1 MKPRIP
7 AILLLSLISA
17 TAQEPKPDLVP
28 SGLKPLVVREPRKS
42 NEVTVVL
49 DAPSFDEPMEES
61 APPPPEPPPAL
72 IDNLDS
78 LPPAT
83 PEPEAE
89 KKEMKET
96 APEEAPPAPPAEPQ
110 SPSAFPK
117 KQGVI
122 VSVEKLQSPT
132 GPIDPADV
140 KLLAPFLAKPKF
152 KTPEG
157 WKLETVSTAPPFNRE
172 VEIAPGSK
180 VTLAIRPHV
189 LIPDTDG
196 ATTFPVNEPGY
207 DSALGYEQ
215 TATISALLSKSIHQ
229 METDSKQ
236 MGDAIDSLQQLLVSL
251 PKPPAPEP
259 SVENAPVAKPVKKK
273 P

>member
-1 MKPRIP
+1 MKSRIP
-7 AILLLSLISA
+7 AILLLSVTSTFA
-17 TAQEPKPDLVP
+17 EEPKPERDLVP
-28 SGLKPLVVREPRKS
+28 SGLRPLVVREPRKS

-49 DAPSFDEPMEES
+49 DPPSFEK
-61 APPPPEPPPAL
+61 APQETTPAVAPPEPPPAL

-78 LPPAT
+78 LPPAAPAAPVAPVAET
-83 PEPEAE
+83 PQPTVTEEPL
-89 KKEMKET
+89 
-96 APEEAPPAPPAEPQ
+96 APVVQ
-110 SPSAFPK
+110 AFPK

-122 VSVEKLQSPT
+122 VSVEKLQTPT

-180 VTLAIRPHV
+180 VTLSIRPHV

-196 ATTFPVNEPGY
+196 VTSFPITEPGY
-207 DSALGYEQ
+207 NSSLGYQQ
-215 TATISALLSKSIHQ
+215 TSTISALLSNSLHQ
-229 METDSKQ
+229 MESDSKA
-236 MGDAIDSLQQLLVSL
+236 MGDAIDGLQQLLVSL
-251 PKPPAPEP
+251 PKPAAPAV
-259 SVENAPVAKPVKKK
+259 SVDNAPVAKPVRK